1 MKTPNLKLILV
12 FLLLVGLS
20 ALLVLNKQST
30 MLHVKSVL
38 EWEPLGSA
46 LWLGLA
52 SCFIVHYL
60 SIKNDNSYY
69 GGLIYKHFGKFADSA
84 FAIVTYG
91 LASTTSAAILKGV
104 YVQQFFKTEVYFKN
118 FDQVDIW
125 SMLIVCLFLLGY
137 SIYAGFIALKSAIF
151 NSQAEVAVAIKS

>member
-1 MKTPNLKLILV
+1 MKAPNLKLILV

-20 ALLVLNKQST
+20 VLLLLNKQET
-30 MLHVKSVL
+30 MLYVKNVL

-60 SIKNDNSYY
+60 SIKNDDSYH
-69 GGLIYKHFGKFADSA
+69 GGLIFKHFGKFADSA

-104 YVQQFFKTEVYFKN
+104 YIQQFFKTEVYFNN

-125 SMLIVCLFLLGY
+125 SMLVVCLFLLGY
-137 SIYAGFIALKSAIF
+137 SIFSGFSALKSAIF
-151 NSQAEVAVAIKS
+151 NSQAEVAVAIRS